1 MDPHSTRIDR
11 ALETVYWI
19 SRRTHGGTRK
29 VESWV
34 GPHQLVVVVPPG
46 GWHFHEPYC
55 PRAGL
60 MEHVQ
65 YMPLTR
71 ALRQRLHR
79 CPLCWPLHRVGEG
92 QPLRPQGG
100 GAAAVSP
107 LSSLQGETLP
117 THLSVC
123 LPRLPSLRVRLHAPS
138 PSDYAAEWQ
147 VLTTFLLA
155 AMPHFTQAGLDVV
168 PRAGLLMVG
177 QERLSWPELLQAA
190 RRLMPREAVGVM
202 AQISTGTVAECA
214 RQREYAPRLEGLSLQ
229 AQPTGW
235 LMRRSSGD
243 VEAHPS
249 TPELAQRAAG
259 AWGARK
265 GPSLT
270 LFGTLGVRCS
280 YVGSA
285 DSTSNVEQSLQRQ
298 KDRLCGP

>member
-11 ALETVYWI
+11 ALETAYLI
-19 SRRTHGGTRK
+19 SRRAHGGTRRT
-29 VESWV
+29 EFWA

-46 GWHFHEPYC
+46 GQHFHEPYC

-60 MEHVQ
+60 MEHAQ

-79 CPLCWPLHRVGEG
+79 CQLCWPLHRVGEG

-100 GAAAVSP
+100 GTAAVSP
-107 LSSLQGETLP
+107 LGSLQGATRP

-123 LPRLPSLRVRLHAPS
+123 LPRLPPLRVRLHAPS

-168 PRAGLLMVG
+168 PRSGLLMVG

-190 RRLMPREAVGVM
+190 RRFLPRESVTVIG
-202 AQISTGTVAECA
+202 QRPTGTAAGCA
-214 RQREYAPRLEGLSLQ
+214 RHRGYASRLEGLSLHSR
-229 AQPTGW
+229 PTGL
-235 LMRRSSGD
+235 LMRLANGD

-259 AWGARK
+259 AWDTRK
-265 GPSLT
+265 VPSLT
-270 LFGTLGVRCS
+270 RFDTLGAR
-280 YVGSA
+280 
-285 DSTSNVEQSLQRQ
+285 
-298 KDRLCGP
+298 